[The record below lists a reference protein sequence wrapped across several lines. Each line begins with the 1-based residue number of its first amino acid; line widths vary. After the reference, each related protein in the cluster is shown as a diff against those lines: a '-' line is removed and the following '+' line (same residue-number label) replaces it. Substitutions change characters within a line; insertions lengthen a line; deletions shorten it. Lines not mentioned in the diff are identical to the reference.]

1 MSLKVSISLPEEDV
15 AFLDQQTLAGAFES
29 RSAAV
34 QAAVKLLRQDGLAD
48 AYAQAFAEWSD
59 DDEQAWDAVN
69 SDGLA
74 S

>member
-1 MSLKVSISLPEEDV
+1 MSVKVSVSLSEADV
-15 AFLDQQTLAGAFES
+15 AFLDQQTLAGTFDS

-34 QAAVKLLRQDGLAD
+34 QAAVSLLRQDGLAD
-48 AYAQAFAEWSD
+48 AYAAAFAEWSD
-59 DDEQAWDAVN
+59 EDERAWGTTA

>member
-1 MSLKVSISLPEEDV
+1 MSVKVSISLSEADV
-15 AFLDQQTLAGAFES
+15 AFLDQQTLAGTFDS

-34 QAAVKLLRQDGLAD
+34 QAAVNLLRQGELAD
-48 AYAQAFAEWSD
+48 AYAAAFAEWSEED
-59 DDEQAWDAVN
+59 DHAWDASA